1 MEWHRLF
8 GLVLTDYFT
17 GSPFEVQIE
26 PDLSLQ
32 QQFLDLVIVRRGKGA
47 FKEKLPDGLDDLGRH
62 NLVTFKSHRDALTG
76 WVMSELVGHY
86 VSYRKLISPSVDD
99 LLPEG
104 HFQLYAVCARYPHNL
119 AQQVPWKQTRPGVYH
134 CHWGTERIRVVVARE
149 LPQTEN
155 NAPLHLFAADAE
167 RVKYGRSHYQKRS
180 DRTSSVM
187 DLLLEKYKGE
197 GSPMPYTMDDFI
209 RDYTIDR
216 FKKLT
221 PEQRLAA
228 LRSVPPEEL
237 QKTLKELLPSLTP
250 EQLEDL
256 QKPLTSTA
264 PTKPEKAGRGA
275 RKRRRP

>member
-32 QQFLDLVIVRRGKGA
+32 QQFLDLVIVRRGKGS

-62 NLVTFKSHRDALTG
+62 NLVTFSHRDALDG
-76 WVMSELVGHY
+76 WAMSELVGHY

-104 HFQLYAVCARYPHNL
+104 HFQLYAVSARYPHNL

-155 NAPLHLFAADAE
+155 NAPLHLFAADVE
-167 RVKYGRSHYQKRS
+167 RVKYGRNHYQQRS
-180 DRTSSVM
+180 ERTSS
-187 DLLLEKYKGE
+187 LLNQLFEKYKGE

-209 RDYTIDR
+209 RDYTIER
-216 FKKLT
+216 FKKAT
-221 PEQRLAA
+221 PEERLAA

-237 QKTLKELLPSLTP
+237 GETLRALLPSLTP
-250 EQLEDL
+250 EQLQEL
-256 QKPLTSTA
+256 GKHQPAPAKPS
-264 PTKPEKAGRGA
+264 KSGRGT
-275 RKRRRP
+275 RKRRQP